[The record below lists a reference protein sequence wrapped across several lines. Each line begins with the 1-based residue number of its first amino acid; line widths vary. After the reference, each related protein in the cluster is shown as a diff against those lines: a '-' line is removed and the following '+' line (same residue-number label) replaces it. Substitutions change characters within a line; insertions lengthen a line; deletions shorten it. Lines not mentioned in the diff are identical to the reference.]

1 MAKIHIAHVLHSFAT
16 GGLENGVV
24 NIINNLPEG
33 EYQHSIISVTKHDP
47 EFLSRIKRDNVDVYD
62 LNKPPGR
69 SLGWLVQCWRLFRK
83 LRPDI
88 CHTRNLGA
96 IEAQV
101 SALLAGVKYRIHG
114 EHGWDVF
121 DVGGTNVK
129 YQKLR
134 KIFKPFIHQFIAL
147 SIEAQ
152 DYLLQKVGVASS
164 KVERICNGV
173 DVAKFTPKAKS
184 LVFENFPIN
193 EQDIVFGTVG
203 RLAEIKNQTFL
214 VDAFIELIKQ
224 CPESSEQLKLVIV
237 GDGVLRPQ
245 LQERIDEHQLSENI
259 FLAGQRSDIAD
270 CLSVFDVFVLPSL
283 AEGISN
289 TLLESM
295 ASGVPIIATDVG
307 GNGDLVL
314 AEHKESHLVKV
325 NDITALVNSMKQYV
339 ENRSLIESDSA
350 LVRQHCT
357 SNFSIETMVDKYHR
371 VYQQSKVKGK
381 Q

>member
-134 KIFKPFIHQFIAL
+134 KVFKPFIHQFIAL

-152 DYLLQKVGVASS
+152 DYLLPVSYTHLTLPTK
-164 KVERICNGV
+164 RIV
-173 DVAKFTPKAKS
+173 
-184 LVFENFPIN
+184 
-193 EQDIVFGTVG
+193 
-203 RLAEIKNQTFL
+203 
-214 VDAFIELIKQ
+214 
-224 CPESSEQLKLVIV
+224 
-237 GDGVLRPQ
+237 
-245 LQERIDEHQLSENI
+245 
-259 FLAGQRSDIAD
+259 
-270 CLSVFDVFVLPSL
+270 
-283 AEGISN
+283 
-289 TLLESM
+289 
-295 ASGVPIIATDVG
+295 
-307 GNGDLVL
+307 
-314 AEHKESHLVKV
+314 
-325 NDITALVNSMKQYV
+325 
-339 ENRSLIESDSA
+339 
-350 LVRQHCT
+350 
-357 SNFSIETMVDKYHR
+357 
-371 VYQQSKVKGK
+371 
-381 Q
+381 